1 MKKFLKAKWFIVLM
15 VVLLLCACVV
25 LSLVPG
31 SPVGFIKRPVSAALS
46 PVQSFV
52 RKSGETVSDFWA
64 ALTDGMA
71 VRQENQELQNE
82 IADLKYQLTQNEEA
96 AIRYEELKDA
106 FHISDTFSSY
116 DIFGASILSREA
128 DEWFSVIRIGVGES
142 DGVVLSEGQSY
153 PVVDVEMNLVGR
165 VIETDTNDSKVLPL
179 LHEGFAVSCKANEVN
194 SASLLVSGDASLK
207 QDGLC
212 MVTDID
218 ENAALAPGTEI
229 VTSGDG
235 GLFPEG
241 IPVGVIVSVDDS
253 NPLDVTATLR
263 PYANIGDLED
273 VFVMIPYASE
283 TDTAS
288 GNEDASAPAD
298 ETTPS
303 ETSEVNSD
311 AS

>member
-1 MKKFLKAKWFIVLM
+1 
-15 VVLLLCACVV
+15 
-25 LSLVPG
+25 
-31 SPVGFIKRPVSAALS
+31 
-46 PVQSFV
+46 
-52 RKSGETVSDFWA
+52 
-64 ALTDGMA
+64 
-71 VRQENQELQNE
+71 
-82 IADLKYQLTQNEEA
+82 
-96 AIRYEELKDA
+96 
-106 FHISDTFSSY
+106 
-116 DIFGASILSREA
+116 
-128 DEWFSVIRIGVGES
+128 
-142 DGVVLSEGQSY
+142 
-153 PVVDVEMNLVGR
+153 
-165 VIETDTNDSKVLPL
+165 
-179 LHEGFAVSCKANEVN
+179 
-194 SASLLVSGDASLK
+194 
-207 QDGLC
+207 